1 MAASPRTLSSRLLLT
16 GRAGGCMWY
25 LERRAVQAPPRK
37 FMRLFRNASKE
48 WITFQHFRFLKRL
61 YVTQL
66 HSSLNQ
72 QVKPKPEAVVSPFLE
87 NTSSVEAKAEMKAMR
102 AHSPPGL
109 TLPLKPRGEELV
121 EVECASV
128 VESPID
134 VGETTREEKQWKE
147 MKLRMDD
154 LPGILARL
162 SKIKLTALVVSTTS
176 AGFALAPVPFHWPC
190 FLLTSLG
197 TGLASCAA
205 NSINQP
211 AASRVLRHL
220 LCCPRSG
227 PSDLGRESTHRSP
240 GALQHFPVHLLLHTT
255 EEDQHCQH
263 MGWSR
268 GWGHPTRHGLDS
280 SHWQPRCWSAPSG
293 RDPLLVAVPPLQR
306 PELGS
311 PRGLLPR
318 RLLHDVR
325 HPPGPVPARGA
336 APLPGP
342 ARALRRRPGPGR
354 HQLGLPGHLAAHQPV
369 HLLPRLPVLQGRR
382 PEELPETVLLQPVA
396 PAAAAAAAAHLQ
408 AAAGGQPRGRGRAR
422 ARARPLRA
430 VGPWAK
436 RNETHTASPSPPLI
450 ADIQGC
456 RKRNLQC

>member
-280 SHWQPRCWSAPSG
+280 SHWQPRCWTPTICIPTLSQVLDGNHDSQTHTSATSFPTEKEGEFERTLCRSHVETQTNVGSVLCKVPS
-293 RDPLLVAVPPLQR
+293 RN
-306 PELGS
+306 PEQPGVGGALAPHRLGC
-311 PRGLLPR
+311 
-318 RLLHDVR
+318 R
-325 HPPGPVPARGA
+325 HEKTFRTPPGIKHEDLEPSS
-336 APLPGP
+336 LQTPGP
-342 ARALRRRPGPGR
+342 DRVHPRFPANRPLIETPPPRLSRPGR
-354 HQLGLPGHLAAHQPV
+354 HGSFC
-369 HLLPRLPVLQGRR
+369 R
-382 PEELPETVLLQPVA
+382 PEQDKA
-396 PAAAAAAAAHLQ
+396 W
-408 AAAGGQPRGRGRAR
+408 
-422 ARARPLRA
+422 LRM
-430 VGPWAK
+430 
-436 RNETHTASPSPPLI
+436 
-450 ADIQGC
+450 DF
-456 RKRNLQC
+456 

>member
-205 NSINQP
+205 NSINQFFEVPFDSNMNRTKNRPLVRGQISPLLAVSFATCCAVPGVALLTWGVNPLTGALGLFNIFLYTCCYTPLKRISIANTWVGAVVGAIPPVMGWTAATGSLDAGHRPFVFPRCHKSWMVTTTHKLTPQQLHFPRKRKGNLNARSAVHTSRPKPTSGRCCAKFRPGTRSSP
-211 AASRVLRHL
+211 AWEARW
-220 LCCPRSG
+220 PRTDWVAGTRKLSG
-227 PSDLGRESTHRSP
+227 HHQGSNMRTSSLPPSKRQGQIESTRVS
-240 GALQHFPVHLLLHTT
+240 
-255 EEDQHCQH
+255 
-263 MGWSR
+263 
-268 GWGHPTRHGLDS
+268 
-280 SHWQPRCWSAPSG
+280 
-293 RDPLLVAVPPLQR
+293 
-306 PELGS
+306 
-311 PRGLLPR
+311 
-318 RLLHDVR
+318 
-325 HPPGPVPARGA
+325 
-336 APLPGP
+336 
-342 ARALRRRPGPGR
+342 
-354 HQLGLPGHLAAHQPV
+354 
-369 HLLPRLPVLQGRR
+369 
-382 PEELPETVLLQPVA
+382 
-396 PAAAAAAAAHLQ
+396 
-408 AAAGGQPRGRGRAR
+408 
-422 ARARPLRA
+422 
-430 VGPWAK
+430 
-436 RNETHTASPSPPLI
+436 PLI
-450 ADIQGC
+450 VH
-456 RKRNLQC
+456 